1 MDTHEQQ
8 PPCAADALFSIRR
21 ITVRG
26 RSVGV
31 ARLCD
36 ATADVRV
43 RRITG
48 DEEIKAA
55 LLDCVSCH
63 NYVPAALRP
72 DYAGARLSEYRI
84 DECRCGG

>member
-21 ITVRG
+21 IIVRG

-36 ATADVRV
+36 AIADVRA
-43 RRITG
+43 RRLTSE
-48 DEEIKAA
+48 EEIKAA
-55 LLDCVSCH
+55 LLDCVSRH

-72 DYAGARLSEYRI
+72 ECAEALLSEYHQ
-84 DECRCGG
+84 DECRSGR

>member
-1 MDTHEQQ
+1 MQTHEQA

-36 ATADVRV
+36 AIADVRAQQLAS
-43 RRITG
+43 

-72 DYAGARLSEYRI
+72 DYAEALLSEYRI